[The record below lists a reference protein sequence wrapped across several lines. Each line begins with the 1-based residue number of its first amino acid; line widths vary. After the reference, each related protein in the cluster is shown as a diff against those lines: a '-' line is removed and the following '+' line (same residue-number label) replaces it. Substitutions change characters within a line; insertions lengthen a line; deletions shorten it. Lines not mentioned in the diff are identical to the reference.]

1 MKIENIGN
9 KIIGIG
15 EVTVLPGETKEIPK
29 AYETSPILEVYKQCG
44 AARIIGTLPTAYRNT
59 LSDEEERTAV
69 REKATAKGSTG
80 AKEKAAAKESTA
92 VKEKAAAKKK
102 AESEKKADIKEA
114 EGGEGAADEA
124 EALRQTRLAM
134 LNGISEEGLI
144 KLAGDLGINFAD
156 CKDSADML
164 VKVEEALK
172 K

>member
-1 MKIENIGN
+1 MKIENIGS

-29 AYETSPILEVYKQCG
+29 AYETSPILEVYRQCG
-44 AARIIGTLPTAYRNT
+44 AARITGNPPTAYRNPS
-59 LSDEEERTAV
+59 SDEEERAV
-69 REKATAKGSTG
+69 AI
-80 AKEKAAAKESTA
+80 EKAAAKEREVSKERAA
-92 VKEKAAAKKK
+92 VKKK
-102 AESEKKADIKEA
+102 AESEKKADVKGA
-114 EGGEGAADEA
+114 EDGKRAADEA
-124 EALRQTRLAM
+124 ETLRQTRLAM
-134 LNGISEEGLI
+134 LKGISEDGLI

>member
-15 EVTVLPGETKEIPK
+15 EVTVLPGETKDVPK

-44 AARIIGTLPTAYRNT
+44 AARIIGTPVVSRNT
-59 LSDEEERTAV
+59 QEDAEERVVTK
-69 REKATAKGSTG
+69 EKATAIGKVTY
-80 AKEKAAAKESTA
+80 
-92 VKEKAAAKKK
+92 KKK
-102 AESEKKADIKEA
+102 AESKKRADIKEA
-114 EGGEGAADEA
+114 EDGKGAADEA

-134 LNGISEEGLI
+134 LNGISEDGLI

-164 VKVEEALK
+164 KHVEEALK

>member
-44 AARIIGTLPTAYRNT
+44 AARIIGTPLTAYRNT

-69 REKATAKGSTG
+69 REKAAVKGSTG
-80 AKEKAAAKESTA
+80 A
-92 VKEKAAAKKK
+92 KEKAAAKKK

-114 EGGEGAADEA
+114 EGGEGAVDEA
-124 EALRQTRLAM
+124 EVLRQTRLAM

>member
-15 EVTVLPGETKEIPK
+15 EVTVLPSETKEIPK

-44 AARIIGTLPTAYRNT
+44 AARIIGTPPTAYRNT

-69 REKATAKGSTG
+69 REAAAKGSTG

-92 VKEKAAAKKK
+92 AKEKAAAKKK

-114 EGGEGAADEA
+114 EGREGVVDEA

-144 KLAGDLGINFAD
+144 KLAGDLGINFAE

-164 VKVEEALK
+164 VKVEEVLK

>member
-1 MKIENIGN
+1 MKIENIGS

-29 AYETSPILEVYKQCG
+29 AYETSPILEVYRQCG
-44 AARIIGTLPTAYRNT
+44 AARITGNPPTAYRNPS
-59 LSDEEERTAV
+59 SDEGERAV
-69 REKATAKGSTG
+69 AR
-80 AKEKAAAKESTA
+80 EKAAAKEREVSKERAA
-92 VKEKAAAKKK
+92 VKKK
-102 AESEKKADIKEA
+102 ADVKGA
-114 EGGEGAADEA
+114 EDGKRAADEA
-124 EALRQTRLAM
+124 ETLRQTRLAM
-134 LNGISEEGLI
+134 LNGISEDGLI